1 MSQSHAIRAEYEPIR
16 SLGFA
21 SITANYMGI
30 GTEFDNP
37 ARIIRVQNLTDA
49 LLWISTDGI
58 NDHEILAPNSF
69 LLIDVNTNKSREH
82 GYYFPEGTRFYV
94 KQNAVPTEGSVY
106 VSVIYGSIV

>member
-1 MSQSHAIRAEYEPIR
+1 MSQSQAIKAVYEPIR
-16 SLGFA
+16 SLAFG
-21 SITANYMGI
+21 SIGVSYAGI

-49 LLWISTDGI
+49 LLWFSVDGL
-58 NDHEILAPNSF
+58 NDHEVLAPNSF
-69 LLIDVNTNKSREH
+69 LLIDVNSNKSREQ

-106 VSVIYGSIV
+106 VSVIYGSIT